1 MSQQEQEYKNAF
13 EKTYDELETLGEG
26 CSSVVKKCE
35 HKFLKQIRAVKIIRN
50 DDPEYIQN
58 AQNEFTILKNLNHNL
73 IVKMYDC
80 IHDDDKG
87 TLYLVMEYIEGET
100 IEDFALRLQ
109 NEKKGFIKECV
120 VQKIFK

>member
-1 MSQQEQEYKNAF
+1 M
-13 EKTYDELETLGEG
+13 
-26 CSSVVKKCE
+26 
-35 HKFLKQIRAVKIIRN
+35 
-50 DDPEYIQN
+50 
-58 AQNEFTILKNLNHNL
+58 KNLNHNL